1 MEIFLQTLTNG
12 IMASFILILVAM
24 GLCLVYGILDIVN
37 FAHGEFYMLGGFG
50 AWWFLESH
58 PILKSMPAIERY
70 IVAIILTMIIVA
82 VIGIIVEKF
91 IFRRLHENHAAV
103 MIASLGVM
111 SVLQACVLVSFGSV
125 DKNITSPFKGRIDI
139 GPISFSEERLLA
151 IICCII
157 FMVLLYLLINRTK
170 IGKAM
175 KAVAQDPEAALVHGI
190 NTGRI
195 FSLAMG
201 IGVALAAAAGAL
213 IGPIFYV
220 NPYMGAEPIMKAFA
234 AVILGGLGSLPGAI
248 IGGFLIGMV
257 ETFVTTYVGA
267 HFAMSLVFL
276 IMICVLIAKPTGIFG
291 HVE

>member
-12 IMASFILILVAM
+12 IMASFILILVAL

-37 FAHGEFYMLGGFG
+37 FAHGEFYMLGGF
-50 AWWFLESH
+50 ATWYFLEQHS
-58 PILKSMPAIERY
+58 ILQNIPAFGRY
-70 IVAIILTMIIVA
+70 IVVIIIAMIIVA
-82 VIGIIVEKF
+82 VIGIITEKF
-91 IFRRLHENHAAV
+91 VFRPLRYSHAGM
-103 MIASLGVM
+103 MIAALGIM
-111 SVLQACVLVSFGSV
+111 SILQAGALVSFGAV
-125 DKNITSPFKGRIDI
+125 DKNISSPLKGQIEI
-139 GPISFSEERLLA
+139 GPVSFSEERLLA
-151 IICCII
+151 IICCIV
-157 FMVLLYLLINRTK
+157 FMVLLYLLISRTK

-175 KAVAQDPEAALVHGI
+175 KAVAQDPEAALIQGI
-190 NTGRI
+190 NTGII

-220 NPYMGAEPIMKAFA
+220 NPYMGAEPLLKAFA

-248 IGGFLIGMV
+248 IGGLMIGMV

-267 HFAMSLVFL
+267 HFAMTLVFL
-276 IMICVLIAKPTGIFG
+276 IMIGVLIIRPRGIFG